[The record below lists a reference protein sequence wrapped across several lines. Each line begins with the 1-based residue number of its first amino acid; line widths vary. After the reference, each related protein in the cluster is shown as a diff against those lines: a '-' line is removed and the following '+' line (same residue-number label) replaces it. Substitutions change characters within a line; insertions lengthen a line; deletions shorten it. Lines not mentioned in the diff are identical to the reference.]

1 MSRTAA
7 MVGLLLWAML
17 AIGLVVWLHQENPRM
32 GNAELLQAYWPVWAG
47 AGLVGVVLMAMVG
60 GGEGLAPLIQAGT
73 GNGRA

>member
-32 GNAELLQAYWPVWAG
+32 GNAELLVAYWPVWAG
-47 AGLVGVVLMAMVG
+47 AGVVGVVLLIMVG
-60 GGEGLAPLIQAGT
+60 TARDG
-73 GNGRA
+73 

>member
-32 GNAELLQAYWPVWAG
+32 GNAELFAAYWSVWAG
-47 AGLVGVVLMAMVG
+47 AGLVGVVLLVMAG
-60 GGEGLAPLIQAGT
+60 AAKD
-73 GNGRA
+73 

>member
-32 GNAELLQAYWPVWAG
+32 GNAELMEAYWPVWGG
-47 AGLVGVVLMAMVG
+47 AALVGVVLMTMVG
-60 GGEGLAPLIQAGT
+60 VA
-73 GNGRA
+73 RD

>member
-1 MSRTAA
+1 MGVSHSTHCREEHAMSRTAA

-32 GNAELLQAYWPVWAG
+32 GNTELLAAYWPVWAG

-60 GGEGLAPLIQAGT
+60 AA
-73 GNGRA
+73 RD

>member
-32 GNAELLQAYWPVWAG
+32 GNTELLAAYWPVWAG

-60 GGEGLAPLIQAGT
+60 AARDG
-73 GNGRA
+73 